1 MKRVNFLW
9 LLLSVVCCLGFIS
22 CKGLNEPDNPNV
34 NKDFVY
40 SKTGMYVG
48 ITGFSDAINFYG
60 SDEYRYKILS
70 NSKPYESFINGLS
83 MGGATVLY
91 YAVDNNLSYLEKC
104 AFPDDVSSVSII
116 TFTDGLDQGSRA
128 YDQDNNYTANS
139 KSYVEAIAEKLQR
152 IKVNNLPINAYAI
165 GVRGSDVKGDA
176 VATFENNLLKL
187 SSSKENAM
195 QVSNMDEVNAKFEAI
210 AKSLYSK
217 TETHSLTITIPMPS
231 ENEKERFT
239 FDDVTD
245 PTKSKCYLEG
255 VYANGALNDIKYV
268 GCQSSSGAKVL
279 ETFAGGVKIQF
290 LFENFTDLKGNAI
303 STTKMQ
309 QWHMEEGATTW
320 TRNSEFKPTES
331 INVEEKRT
339 SAVVMLILDC
349 SSSLGASDFAKVKS
363 AAINFVKTL
372 AGEVTSKEP
381 DTPDNPDTPETPDT
395 PDTPDN
401 PNPNTGLTYNVTVPN
416 GTYTCY
422 IAGTM
427 TTWTLQEMTKVDD
440 THYTITFADATTDME
455 YMYCS
460 GPDWDYIERT
470 ITGEEVAAR
479 TYSTSDVV
487 EAWRAVYNPDN
498 IPNQG
503 EAKDIIIKAKVPAE
517 WTDEIT
523 AWVWPTGGEGHIV
536 VPTKEGD
543 WYVYS
548 QYSVELNIIFRN
560 GADWN
565 GNENQT
571 VDMFFT
577 ESACIEITAGSD
589 KATYTHIDCEGGNG
603 NQQEPDIP
611 KGAVVFDADVD
622 NEGVGTES
630 NNATAYSV
638 TKDGVTMTVSSGILG
653 TYNNENHYRV
663 YKNQTL
669 TLFATAGNIVKVE
682 FTCTANDETKYGPGC
697 FTAST
702 GDYTWSG
709 PVGTWT
715 GSASEV
721 VFTAATNQVRVTQMV
736 VIIEGD
742 TPNEPSGGVENGHIW
757 VDLGL
762 SVKWAT
768 CNVGANT
775 PEGYGDYFA
784 WGETTT
790 KSTYNWSTYKYCNG
804 SDDSFTKYNNSSSS
818 LGTVDNKT
826 TLELSDDAARANW
839 GGSWRMPA
847 FAEWTELREKCT
859 WTWTTQNGVNGYRVT
874 SKSNG
879 NSIFLPAAG
888 YRDDSSLYNAGSYGL
903 YWSSLLGWDSPLR
916 AYGLFFGSSN
926 VSRDYD
932 YRYFGFSVRPVCP

>member
-1 MKRVNFLW
+1 MKKNHFLW
-9 LLLSVVCCLGFIS
+9 LLLSVVFCVGFMS
-22 CKGLNEPDNPNV
+22 CKDVNGPDNPNEPENPNA

-40 SKTGMYVG
+40 TKTGMYVG

-60 SDEYRYKILS
+60 SDEWRYQILS

-83 MGGATVLY
+83 MGDATVLY

-104 AFPDDVSSVSII
+104 GFPNDVSSVSII

-128 YDQDNNYTANS
+128 YDQNNSYTANS

-165 GVRGSDVKGDA
+165 GVRGSDVEGDA

-195 QVSNMDEVNAKFEAI
+195 SVSNMDEVNAKFETI

-217 TETHSLTITIPMPS
+217 TETRSLTITIPMPS

-268 GCQSSSGAKVL
+268 GCKSSSGAKVL
-279 ETFAGGVKIQF
+279 ETSAGGVKIQF

-349 SSSLGASDFAKVKS
+349 SSSLGTSDFAKVKS
-363 AAINFVKTL
+363 AAVNFIKTL
-372 AGEVTSKEP
+372 AGEVTSKE
-381 DTPDNPDTPETPDT
+381 PETPDT

-460 GPDWDYIERT
+460 GPSWDYVEIIDRNR
-470 ITGEEVAAR
+470 V
-479 TYSTSDVV
+479 YSENDVV
-487 EAWRAVYNPDN
+487 EAWRALYNPNDL
-498 IPNQG
+498 PNQG

-577 ESACIEITAGSD
+577 ESACIEITAGID
-589 KATYTHIDCEGGNG
+589 KATYTHIDCEGGN
-603 NQQEPDIP
+603 
-611 KGAVVFDADVD
+611 
-622 NEGVGTES
+622 
-630 NNATAYSV
+630 
-638 TKDGVTMTVSSGILG
+638 
-653 TYNNENHYRV
+653 
-663 YKNQTL
+663 
-669 TLFATAGNIVKVE
+669 
-682 FTCTANDETKYGPGC
+682 
-697 FTAST
+697 
-702 GDYTWSG
+702 
-709 PVGTWT
+709 
-715 GSASEV
+715 
-721 VFTAATNQVRVTQMV
+721 
-736 VIIEGD
+736 
-742 TPNEPSGGVENGHIW
+742 TPNEPTVGTENGYEW

-762 SVKWAT
+762 SAKWAT
-768 CNVGANT
+768 CNVGANK

-784 WGETTT
+784 WGETQPTD
-790 KSTYNWSTYKYCNG
+790 YYDWGIYKWCNG
-804 SDDSFTKYNNSSSS
+804 SYNTLTKYNYSSSY
-818 LGTVDNKT
+818 GTVDNKT
-826 TLELSDDAARANW
+826 QLELSDDAARANW
-839 GGSWRMPA
+839 GSSWRMPTD
-847 FAEWTELREKCT
+847 AEFTELREKCT

-888 YRDDSSLYNAGSYGL
+888 YCLDMPNGAGSKGNYWSSSLYTDYPYFA
-903 YWSSLLGWDSPLR
+903 WSVGFDSSGVR
-916 AYGLFFGSSN
+916 RNYSH
-926 VSRDYD
+926 
-932 YRYFGFSVRPVCP
+932 RYCGVSVRPVCP

>member
-1 MKRVNFLW
+1 MKKNHFLW
-9 LLLSVVCCLGFIS
+9 LLLSVVFCVGFMS
-22 CKGLNEPDNPNV
+22 CKDVNGPDNPNV
-34 NKDFVY
+34 NEPENPNANKDFVY
-40 SKTGMYVG
+40 TKTGMYVG
-48 ITGFSDAINFYG
+48 ITGFGDTINIYG
-60 SDEYRYKILS
+60 SDEWRYQILS

-83 MGGATVLY
+83 MASATVLY

-104 AFPDDVSSVSII
+104 AFPNDVSSVSIV

-128 YDQDNNYTANS
+128 LDRIDQNNSYAANS

-165 GVRGSDVKGDA
+165 GVRGSDVQGDA

-187 SSSKENAM
+187 SSRKENAM
-195 QVSNMDEVNAKFEAI
+195 QVSNMDEVNAKFDTI

-217 TETHSLTITIPMPS
+217 TETRSLTITIPMPS

-268 GCQSSSGAKVL
+268 GCKSLSGAKVL
-279 ETFAGGVKIQF
+279 ETSAGGVKIQF

-349 SSSLGASDFAKVKS
+349 SSSLGTSDFAKVKS
-363 AAINFVKTL
+363 AAVNFIKTL

-381 DTPDNPDTPETPDT
+381 ETPDNPDTPETPDT
-395 PDTPDN
+395 PDTPDNPDN

-455 YMYCS
+455 YLYCS

-470 ITGEEVAAR
+470 ITGEEVAVR
-479 TYSTSDVV
+479 TYSTSDVF

-498 IPNQG
+498 LPNQG
-503 EAKDIIIKAKVPAE
+503 EAKDITVKAKVPAE

-543 WYVYS
+543 WYVYT

-560 GADWN
+560 GTDWN
-565 GNENQT
+565 GDINQT

-577 ESACIEITAGSD
+577 ESACVEITAGSD
-589 KATYTHIDCEGGNG
+589 KATYTHIDCEGGNVINNNTPNPNTDFFDG
-603 NQQEPDIP
+603 TPESRGFYTTSEAISAVDAGMIAKDDSIKVGGIISRWFKKYSNFDTYHNVSFFVMDPVTGQEHEFEFYHCYTLD
-611 KGAVVFDADVD
+611 KDSFETFEYTD
-622 NEGVGTES
+622 EL
-630 NNATAYSV
+630 NAICI
-638 TKDGVTMTVSSGILG
+638 D
-653 TYNNENHYRV
+653 R
-663 YKNQTL
+663 
-669 TLFATAGNIVKVE
+669 AGRE
-682 FTCTANDETKYGPGC
+682 FHL
-697 FTAST
+697 
-702 GDYTWSG
+702 
-709 PVGTWT
+709 
-715 GSASEV
+715 
-721 VFTAATNQVRVTQMV
+721 
-736 VIIEGD
+736 GD
-742 TPNEPSGGVENGHIW
+742 TV
-757 VDLGL
+757 
-762 SVKWAT
+762 
-768 CNVGANT
+768 VGAGKYTIYNGIHELNT
-775 PEGYGDYFA
+775 NCYLTEWRPI
-784 WGETTT
+784 
-790 KSTYNWSTYKYCNG
+790 KY
-804 SDDSFTKYNNSSSS
+804 
-818 LGTVDNKT
+818 
-826 TLELSDDAARANW
+826 
-839 GGSWRMPA
+839 
-847 FAEWTELREKCT
+847 
-859 WTWTTQNGVNGYRVT
+859 
-874 SKSNG
+874 
-879 NSIFLPAAG
+879 
-888 YRDDSSLYNAGSYGL
+888 
-903 YWSSLLGWDSPLR
+903 
-916 AYGLFFGSSN
+916 
-926 VSRDYD
+926 
-932 YRYFGFSVRPVCP
+932 

>member
-9 LLLSVVCCLGFIS
+9 LLFSVVCCFGLMS
-22 CKGLNEPDNPNV
+22 CKDVNEPDNPNA

-40 SKTGMYVG
+40 TKTGMYVG
-48 ITGFSDAINFYG
+48 VTGFNDVINFYG
-60 SDEYRYKILS
+60 GEEWRYKILS

-104 AFPDDVSSVSII
+104 AFPDDVSSISII

-128 YDQDNNYTANS
+128 LDKLDQNNSYTANN

-231 ENEKERFT
+231 ENEKECFT

-255 VYANGALNDIKYV
+255 VYANGALNGIKYV

-279 ETFAGGVKIQF
+279 ETNAGGVKIQF

-320 TRNSEFKPTES
+320 NRNSEFKPTES

-349 SSSLGASDFAKVKS
+349 SSSLGASDFAKVKT
-363 AAINFVKTL
+363 AAVNFVKTL

-381 DTPDNPDTPETPDT
+381 ETPDNPDTPETPDT
-395 PDTPDN
+395 PDNPDN

-440 THYTITFADATTDME
+440 THYTITFADATTDMQ
-455 YMYCS
+455 YKYCS
-460 GPDWDYIERT
+460 GPSWDY
-470 ITGEEVAAR
+470 EEIIDRNRV
-479 TYSTSDVV
+479 YSENDVV
-487 EAWRAVYNPDN
+487 TAWRAVY
-498 IPNQG
+498 IP
-503 EAKDIIIKAKVPAE
+503 
-517 WTDEIT
+517 
-523 AWVWPTGGEGHIV
+523 EG
-536 VPTKEGD
+536 
-543 WYVYS
+543 
-548 QYSVELNIIFRN
+548 
-560 GADWN
+560 
-565 GNENQT
+565 GNENPNT
-571 VDMFFT
+571 PN
-577 ESACIEITAGSD
+577 IP
-589 KATYTHIDCEGGNG
+589 EGA
-603 NQQEPDIP
+603 I
-611 KGAVVFDADVD
+611 VFDADVD
-622 NEGVGTES
+622 NEGVGTDS
-630 NNATAYSV
+630 NYATAYSV
-638 TKDGVTMTVSSGILG
+638 TKNGVTMTVSSGILG

-669 TLFATAGNIVKVE
+669 TITSTTGNIVKVE
-682 FTCTANDETKYGPGC
+682 FTCTANDDEKYGPGC
-697 FTAST
+697 FTASN
-702 GDYTWSG
+702 GVYTWSG

-715 GSASEV
+715 GSASGV
-721 VFTAATNQVRVTQMV
+721 VFPAASNQVRVTQIV

-742 TPNEPSGGVENGHIW
+742 TPNEPSGGVENGHSW

-768 CNVGANT
+768 CNVGANN
-775 PEGYGDYFA
+775 PEEYGGYFA

-790 KSTYNWSTYKYCNG
+790 KTYYYWDTYKHSISNWL
-804 SDDSFTKYNNSSSS
+804 DITKYCTNSRY
-818 LGTVDNKT
+818 GTVDNKT
-826 TLELSDDAARANW
+826 TLDLSDDAARANW
-839 GGSWRMPA
+839 GGRWRMPTS
-847 FAEWTELREKCT
+847 AEIIELHEQCT
-859 WTWTTQNGVNGYRVT
+859 WSWTTQNGVSGYKVT
-874 SKSNG
+874 SRING
-879 NSIFLPAAG
+879 QYIFLPATG
-888 YRDDSSLYNAGSYGL
+888 CRSFESIVEVGKQGH
-903 YWSSLLGWDSPLR
+903 YWSSSLDEGYMPNAWRVFFNDSSV
-916 AYGLFFGSSN
+916 G
-926 VSRDYD
+926 VDTDSRDAG
-932 YRYFGFSVRPVCP
+932 RAVRPVCP